1 METLTITKHE
11 KNYASI
17 IHLSAFTKFLI
28 PFGNYIVPGIL
39 WSTKKKESSFVDYH
53 GKQILNFQ
61 LSILMYSI
69 FLGILAIPTII
80 GTVLSNF
87 TWSEIES
94 GNIVLDNM
102 QINNLIG
109 LGVFGVICTGI
120 FVVLKVVEFFYIIYG
135 AIKANDG
142 EYFKYPL
149 TINFIK

>member
-11 KNYASI
+11 KNYSSLV
-17 IHLSAFTKFLI
+17 HLSAFTKFII
-28 PFGNYIVPGIL
+28 PLGNYIVPFIL
-39 WSTKKKESSFVDYH
+39 WSTKKKESSFIDYN

-80 GTVLSNF
+80 GSVLSNF
-87 TWSEIES
+87 TWSELQS
-94 GNIVLDNM
+94 GNIVLDNI

-109 LGVFGVICTGI
+109 LGVFGVICGAL
-120 FVVLKVVEFFYIIYG
+120 FVVFKVVEFFYIIYG
-135 AIKANDG
+135 AIKANEG